1 MAKQVTRLAVV
12 ILALTLSLFAQ
23 PQAAPVDSMTVG
35 GGVVSF
41 SVKNPNIQANPNL
54 FSWLALGSSFT
65 MAGTGLADG
74 GPFTVASISVR
85 QLTFCP
91 PTNSVRCSLT
101 TITYTDSAATVG
113 NIANTGTVTQAT
125 PQGATGVLVSAT
137 LTDGQGQ
144 ILKNAY
150 LHFQLWN
157 CGPNTPQIIGNPTAI
172 VQQQFDIHAD
182 QTTGLI
188 SGSIFG
194 NNQIACGNVL
204 STQWLITNYKA
215 TNQAGGLPTYYCLN
229 SPGSFNPAINQPC
242 QLPPPPPGF
251 IPLWANPTQ
260 NQTWTQP
267 LNTEGY
273 FIGDFNWSGATLLG
287 SLNWPYFNN
296 APTGTACNE
305 LVKLDASGNAII
317 TAGSESP
324 SQVVGV
330 AAFGCGNAGT
340 VAVAIDGQIKVVF
353 DSPTPIAGN
362 VAGVSS
368 TPGLATDGGAPT
380 GSTSSIGRII
390 NDPLTDVAP
399 ALCNLAP
406 GCWIQLAIGGSGGG
420 GGGGSGTVTS
430 VGLMGT
436 DSQID
441 IAGTS
446 PITNAGSFTASLD
459 PNLILPPAATATTQA
474 VGDNTPSVATDAFVL
489 ANSGAGVPAGITYA
503 SSSTAQNWSFPGTT
517 TACTAGVACTLNFAT
532 GPAGLDATGNCNS
545 NSGAVPACFSIYL
558 NDGANSEAVTL
569 TGGTCP
575 LAGSALPCTVI
586 FTPNFAH
593 PAATS
598 YIPMSASSGIT
609 ETYNSVCLAP
619 SSTSPVFNR
628 SCNVTVPANNYGYP
642 TGTANN
648 YDVYAPIVLH
658 ATQSVLSGYGVSLTC
673 RGRGACVQ
681 IGELADTVG
690 HAPATKNPNIT
701 LQGFSFRTPTD
712 NSANPSYA
720 GVDITNTVVTGGVA
734 TITTSVPHGFR
745 VGDMVAIQLT
755 DDKCYWGDA
764 IITAVPTT
772 TTFSYPHPKCA
783 GAVTSQATPGVVAL
797 EYAAVLDNSNN
808 SQLTDLSYDQ
818 AGEAG
823 RFNNFFDFWDDES
836 AHISHFG
843 NSGATLN
850 ASANWAPSYVASYG
864 GNNTADGSQQLASV
878 ITWDGGGSVTAQFA
892 NCATVLNSNGFYMGE
907 NVCQATGLWQV
918 KSSNETGNF
927 QGAYLRNIYSETSVS
942 NNPLSPVR
950 SPFPGLGVAGLIA
963 GQGTGAATNVID
975 GIQIIGPSSSPFPVG
990 GSGGTAVSLYIVVND
1005 VTANTHSSPLPI
1017 LNYLSTG
1024 SDSISIR
1031 WPRVANGSDTIT
1043 YDVISMA
1050 SPSGLTAPVAGGQYP
1065 YVGTGSCPGGTLGTC
1080 GSVAVGVTQAAACS
1094 GTLICTST
1102 YSTATPTTA
1111 YTVRLGTYVGNLNFW
1126 PGNIVNVG
1134 GHTDAS
1140 VKIKR
1145 EIGGL
1150 VGVGLFGNAVT
1161 DSEECT
1167 GFGISGPGGGN
1178 RCLFTNFTANNAVP
1192 NQAGTVLMDGNAT
1205 GGNQMTN
1212 SVGRLI
1218 FSQNP
1223 SLTTLNP
1230 HAVITPCDSQ
1240 PGQTATTPTSRRP
1253 NLGTDCWIG
1262 LDVAPG
1268 TPLSQGRMA
1277 FNAPVALSFYI
1288 NGTGV
1293 PNTSWL
1299 MQLRSGLFE
1308 LNTLTQ
1314 FDLPAKFQSYQD
1326 IQATAVPTNPAAGYF
1341 RLYGDSFTGTLLCL
1355 KSDGS
1360 TCLSGGGGGGSITA
1374 VVAGT
1379 GLNGGGS
1386 SGSVTL
1392 NIAPGGVT
1400 NALLANSSTSVN
1412 GQTCTLGGTCTVPFQ
1427 TNSGN
1432 NAVQNGLNILSSSA
1446 DITGL
1451 HITFTN
1457 VSATN
1462 QVRGEITGTAFTG
1475 TATNL
1480 SGTPTL
1486 PNGTRVTTQ
1495 TTGDSSTLA
1504 ASTAFV
1510 GATVAA
1516 LSCSGGVCLQAP
1528 MSSGS
1533 LVSGIPVADGTD
1545 GVTRVAAVA
1554 DINGA
1559 LGYQAA
1565 NDAQVVHIT
1574 GNELNI
1580 AGNKTFVNNVAVT
1593 GNLTVGGSL
1602 NIAATG
1608 PLLLQGV
1615 KQTGTPSITSGF
1627 DYGVYVD
1634 SSGVLQCLLS
1644 TSASCLSAIA
1654 PGGTAGGDL
1663 SGTYPNPVVA
1673 QVNGAVVPASALLTA
1688 TNSSRQVI
1696 VGTGH
1701 GVSAALACPD
1711 TSVSDHVFTCTTSPT
1726 FTPAA
1731 GDLVTLTAINQ
1742 NNATGPYTLSVNAA
1756 GNKPIKKLQNG
1767 SSLAAG
1773 DLLAGGATVME
1784 YDGTNWEMQGQIG
1797 NAPSGS
1803 GTVNNS
1809 TSVGSPAFYAGSG
1822 TTVSSPNATAS
1833 NITVTTTYGTGLT
1846 GSPVLSTALTQ
1857 ASTAQSA
1864 APLHD
1869 ISAQWPGA
1877 NVWQVRGCSSGAGC
1891 SPTTLWTYVD
1901 SSGVLNI
1908 AQAINLINGVPI
1920 TANIAAND
1928 TNIRGG
1934 LDANATQGKAVIR
1947 GGNVTGTGNFNAGVA
1962 KIQPGALT
1970 NASPNASA
1978 QEGTVIF
1985 EGGVYR
1991 KTGTAT
1997 VGDLVCLTADNT
2009 ISNCAS
2015 GAANAA
2021 FIGILAESSGASYY
2035 VQTGGTVA
2043 VNLDTTYTFA
2053 AGDFVCLS
2061 TTGGLASMAA
2071 TGVNPCPGAQIG
2083 NAVAG
2088 GSAANTVS
2096 TFLLIAHSGTI
2107 ANVLFNNPTDN
2118 TLSMDGL
2125 SNRYINLWLSGVH
2138 GFTNGSGTADAGMS
2152 RESANVIVFG
2162 NGTALDK
2169 SATIKAAVGTFGTS
2183 LSTGTAPTVC
2193 GTATG
2198 CMGSTEGVAANMV
2211 PVLSQSSCTW
2221 DSTSHT
2227 EQCTRNNGAIYESA
2241 RNLSDSAHGL
2251 EGPWL
2256 CSDVSGSGTA
2266 QSCTTSPSFTPAAK
2280 DCFIYNTTTTNTGD
2294 VTVNINTLGAKHFR
2308 KYLGSSTLAAGDL
2321 VANTPQVVC
2330 YDGTFVE
2337 VSTIGNA
2344 PAGTG
2349 SVTSIAATVNGG
2361 SSSGALAITGS
2372 PITSSGT
2379 LNFAWTGT
2387 SGDVMTFG
2395 ASNAPT
2401 DSGTLLSSLA
2411 PKASPTFTGHPTIE
2425 GVTSTGATGT
2435 GLLVFGTSPTFITP
2449 ALGTPSSGTLT
2460 NATGLPVGSG
2470 ITGFGTGV
2478 ATWLATP
2485 SSANLFSA
2493 VTGSTGSGGGLVFAT
2508 GPTLSAAILGSST
2521 ATTQTAKDN
2530 STKLATTAYV
2540 DAPTP
2545 LTAGSSVTLTAP
2557 RQYFVCTTTC
2567 TITVPVPAAG
2577 YEFCVLNDDNVATVI
2592 TLSAI
2597 GSSARYE
2604 NTTRTAYGTA
2614 GTGTFVSGGAVGDK
2628 VCLLGRDS
2636 THYLTASF
2644 SGVWVAN

>member
-1 MAKQVTRLAVV
+1 MKIIRLLIAVAVFSGLTWGQNGSYVGFPIQTPTGEAIAGATVALCSALPTSVTPCGGSALQATYSDVTLGSACTLNPVQLGPTSGSGCTNPGLTDGYGMARLFVNRTTGSPAGFFYYQAYGQGIISPDIEPLMFPGSGASQVYPPAGIPNSSGTAWLTSYTTSGNGTVV
-12 ILALTLSLFAQ
+12 ALT
-23 PQAAPVDSMTVG
+23 DSPI
-35 GGVVSF
+35 F
-41 SVKNPNIQANPNL
+41 SGN
-54 FSWLALGSSFT
+54 FSIL
-65 MAGTGLADG
+65 GLADG
-74 GPFTVASISVR
+74 CLDIVTGI
-85 QLTFCP
+85 
-91 PTNSVRCSLT
+91 
-101 TITYTDSAATVG
+101 ITS
-113 NIANTGTVTQAT
+113 
-125 PQGATGVLVSAT
+125 TGV
-137 LTDGQGQ
+137 
-144 ILKNAY
+144 
-150 LHFQLWN
+150 
-157 CGPNTPQIIGNPTAI
+157 
-172 VQQQFDIHAD
+172 
-182 QTTGLI
+182 
-188 SGSIFG
+188 
-194 NNQIACGNVL
+194 
-204 STQWLITNYKA
+204 
-215 TNQAGGLPTYYCLN
+215 
-229 SPGSFNPAINQPC
+229 PC
-242 QLPPPPPGF
+242 
-251 IPLWANPTQ
+251 
-260 NQTWTQP
+260 
-267 LNTEGY
+267 
-273 FIGDFNWSGATLLG
+273 
-287 SLNWPYFNN
+287 
-296 APTGTACNE
+296 
-305 LVKLDASGNAII
+305 
-317 TAGSESP
+317 
-324 SQVVGV
+324 
-330 AAFGCGNAGT
+330 
-340 VAVAIDGQIKVVF
+340 
-353 DSPTPIAGN
+353 
-362 VAGVSS
+362 
-368 TPGLATDGGAPT
+368 
-380 GSTSSIGRII
+380 
-390 NDPLTDVAP
+390 
-399 ALCNLAP
+399 
-406 GCWIQLAIGGSGGG
+406 GSGGG
-420 GGGGSGTVTS
+420 GGSSAGAQYNV
-430 VGLMGT
+430 
-436 DSQID
+436 Q
-441 IAGTS
+441 IAGTG
-446 PITNAGSFTASLD
+446 GSFAAI
-459 PNLILPPAATATTQA
+459 PNANPSSPLISQGNAPPIYA
-474 VGDNTPSVATDAFVL
+474 
-489 ANSGAGVPAGITYA
+489 AGITYA
-503 SSSTAQNWSFPGTT
+503 PSTTAQNWSAPGITT
-517 TACTAGVACTLNFAT
+517 VCTAGTPCTVTIPVNPEGA
-532 GPAGLDATGNCNS
+532 DATGNCNS
-545 NSGAVPACFSIYL
+545 NSSAVPPCYPVLISDGVNTETPQITGGSCLL
-558 NDGANSEAVTL
+558 NPDPLFGTSCTL
-569 TGGTCP
+569 T
-575 LAGSALPCTVI
+575 
-586 FTPNFAH
+586 FTPNFSH
-593 PAATS
+593 PLSTS
-598 YIPMSASSGIT
+598 YTVQSASSGIA

-690 HAPATKNPNIT
+690 HAPSTKNPNII

-720 GVDITNTVVTGGVA
+720 GVNITNTVVSGGVA

-772 TTFSYPHPKCA
+772 ATFSYPHPKCA

-963 GQGTGAATNVID
+963 GQGTGAATNVVD
-975 GIQIIGPSSSPFPVG
+975 GIQIIGPSSSPFPIG

-1024 SDSISIR
+1024 SDTITVRS
-1031 WPRVANGSDTIT
+1031 PRVANGSDVIT
-1043 YDVISMA
+1043 YDLISMA

-1094 GTLICTST
+1094 GTLICTFT

-1178 RCLFTNFTANNAVP
+1178 RCLFTNFTVNNAVP

-1205 GGNQMTN
+1205 GGNSMTN
-1212 SVGRLI
+1212 SVGRMI

-1223 SLTTLNP
+1223 SQPSLNP
-1230 HAVITPCDSQ
+1230 HAIITLTDSA

-1262 LDVAPG
+1262 TDVAPG
-1268 TPLSQGRMA
+1268 TLLAQARMA
-1277 FNAPVALSFYI
+1277 LNCPVAISFYI

-1308 LNTLTQ
+1308 LNTQAQ

-1360 TCLSGGGGGGSITA
+1360 TCLSGGGGGAGTVTSITPGSGLTTNIPLPPSPTGGPITTT
-1374 VVAGT
+1374 GT
-1379 GLNGGGS
+1379 I
-1386 SGSVTL
+1386 
-1392 NIAPGGVT
+1392 NIASGGVT
-1400 NALLANSSTSVN
+1400 NAMLANPSTTVN
-1412 GQTCTLGGTCTVPFQ
+1412 GQGCTLGSTCTIPLQ
-1427 TNSGN
+1427 TNGAA
-1432 NAVQNGLNILSSSA
+1432 NATQNGLNIINSSTDSV
-1446 DITGL
+1446 GL
-1451 HITFTN
+1451 HITFSNVATTN
-1457 VSATN
+1457 KVI
-1462 QVRGEITGTAFTG
+1462 GEITGSSYSG
-1475 TATNL
+1475 TAANL
-1480 SGTPTL
+1480 SGTPAL
-1486 PNGTRVTTQ
+1486 PNGTTATTQ
-1495 TTGDSSTLA
+1495 AAGDITKDVA
-1504 ASTAFV
+1504 TDEFV
-1510 GATVAA
+1510 SNAVGSF
-1516 LSCSGGVCLQAP
+1516 SCGGTCLQAP
-1528 MSSGS
+1528 TNPLPPGN
-1533 LVSGIPVADGTD
+1533 LQTGIPVANGTN
-1545 GVTRVAAVA
+1545 GVTRIAQTA

-1559 LGYQAA
+1559 LTYTAA
-1565 NDAQVVHIT
+1565 DNAAVLHIS
-1574 GNELNI
+1574 GNET
-1580 AGNKTFVNNVAVT
+1580 ATGNKTFSNNVAVT

-1602 NIAATG
+1602 GITATG

-1615 KQTGTPSITSGF
+1615 KQTGTPSIAGGF
-1627 DYGVYVD
+1627 DYGLYVD
-1634 SSGVLQCLLS
+1634 NSGVLQCLLA

-1654 PGGTAGGDL
+1654 PGGSAGGDL
-1663 SGTYPNPVVA
+1663 GMTYPNPTVVK
-1673 QVNGAVVPASALLTA
+1673 VNGGSITASTPLLA
-1688 TNSSRQVI
+1688 SDISSKI
-1696 VGTGH
+1696 VAATGH
-1701 GVSAALACPD
+1701 GVSAAIKCVD
-1711 TSVSDHVFTCTTSPT
+1711 TSSSATTFTCTPLPV
-1726 FTPAA
+1726 FTPAT
-1731 GDLVTLTAINQ
+1731 GDLVNFSAINQ
-1742 NNATGPYTLSVNAA
+1742 ANSGTSTLDA
-1756 GNKPIKKLQNG
+1756 GGGAKTIKKLQGTSN
-1767 SSLAAG
+1767 LAAN
-1773 DLLAGGATVME
+1773 DLRAGAAVILE

-1803 GTVNNS
+1803 GTVNSNGANAGCPGYYSGATS
-1809 TSVGSPAFYAGSG
+1809 TSIDC
-1822 TTVSSPNATAS
+1822 PN
-1833 NITVTTTYGTGLT
+1833 VTTTGVTVAAAFGTGLAASPFMNLAATYTSAQT
-1846 GSPVLSTALTQ
+1846 GAPLLNI
-1857 ASTAQSA
+1857 TAQF
-1864 APLHD
+1864 
-1869 ISAQWPGA
+1869 PGA
-1877 NVWQVRGCSSGAGC
+1877 DVFDVLGCSSSSAC
-1891 SPTTLWTYVD
+1891 TPSTKWLFVD
-1901 SSGVLNI
+1901 SVGLVHINQALQMGGSAPVEASASNGTLPLIGGV
-1908 AQAINLINGVPI
+1908 
-1920 TANIAAND
+1920 
-1928 TNIRGG
+1928 
-1934 LDANATQGKAVIR
+1934 DANNTQGLVDLR

-2035 VQTGGTVA
+2035 VQNLGTIT
-2043 VNLDTTYTFA
+2043 VNLDTTYTFS

-2061 TTGGLASMAA
+2061 STGGLASMAT

-2088 GSAANTVS
+2088 ATAANSVS
-2096 TFLLIAHSGTI
+2096 TFLDISHSGTI

-2138 GFTNGSGTADAGMS
+2138 GWTNGSGTADTGVS
-2152 RESANVIVFG
+2152 RGAANEVYIG
-2162 NGTALDK
+2162 NGTAGDK
-2169 SATIKAAVGTFGTS
+2169 SGTLKAAIANFSTNV
-2183 LSTGTAPTVC
+2183 STGTAPTGC
-2193 GTATG
+2193 STNGCLGMTEAGSAGTPTATTDYIR
-2198 CMGSTEGVAANMV
+2198 S
-2211 PVLSQSSCTW
+2211 
-2221 DSTSHT
+2221 DSTAHAFELSL
-2227 EQCTRNNGAIYESA
+2227 NGGAEFISA
-2241 RNLSDSAHGL
+2241 MNLSNSAHGL

-2256 CSDVSGSGTA
+2256 CSDVSGSGTV

-2337 VSTIGNA
+2337 VPTIGNA

-2349 SVTSIAATVNGG
+2349 SVTSVATSSPLGG
-2361 SSSGALAITGS
+2361 G

-2379 LNFAWTGT
+2379 ITCTTCTTNASALTSTALTTGGGLQALQTPSATSTLNS
-2387 SGDVMTFG
+2387 SGNM
-2395 ASNAPT
+2395 ALA
-2401 DSGTLLSSLA
+2401 GTLNVA
-2411 PKASPTFTGHPTIE
+2411 GHVTFE

-2521 ATTQTAKDN
+2521 ATTQSNADN
-2530 STKLATTAYV
+2530 STKVATTAYV
-2540 DAPTP
+2540 DTDACAPQSFAAQTDG
-2545 LTAGSSVTLTAP
+2545 A
-2557 RQYFVCTTTC
+2557 
-2567 TITVPVPAAG
+2567 TITWAIASAKCANASLLFTTHGGSRALNLTGLVNG
-2577 YEFCVLNDDNVATVI
+2577 GSYVLTIKQDATGGEGL
-2592 TLSAI
+2592 TL
-2597 GSSARYE
+2597 
-2604 NTTRTAYGTA
+2604 
-2614 GTGTFVSGGAVGDK
+2614 GTGCTWKVSNGGAGAITT
-2628 VCLLGRDS
+2628 S
-2636 THYLTASF
+2636 T
-2644 SGVWVAN
+2644 GANAIDVLAFTYDGTNCYANFAKNFN

>member
-1 MAKQVTRLAVV
+1 MKIIRLLIAVAVFSGLTWGQNGSYVGFPIQTPTGEAIAGATVALCSALPTSVTPCGGSTLQATYSDVTLGNACALNPVQLGPTSGSGCTNPGLTDGYGMARLFVNRTTGSPAGFFYYQAYGQGIISPDIEPLMFPGSGASQVYPPAGIPNSSGTSWLTSYTTSGNGTVV
-12 ILALTLSLFAQ
+12 ALT
-23 PQAAPVDSMTVG
+23 DSPI
-35 GGVVSF
+35 F
-41 SVKNPNIQANPNL
+41 SGN
-54 FSWLALGSSFT
+54 FSIL
-65 MAGTGLADG
+65 GLADG
-74 GPFTVASISVR
+74 CLDIVTGI
-85 QLTFCP
+85 
-91 PTNSVRCSLT
+91 
-101 TITYTDSAATVG
+101 ITS
-113 NIANTGTVTQAT
+113 
-125 PQGATGVLVSAT
+125 TGV
-137 LTDGQGQ
+137 
-144 ILKNAY
+144 
-150 LHFQLWN
+150 
-157 CGPNTPQIIGNPTAI
+157 
-172 VQQQFDIHAD
+172 
-182 QTTGLI
+182 
-188 SGSIFG
+188 
-194 NNQIACGNVL
+194 
-204 STQWLITNYKA
+204 
-215 TNQAGGLPTYYCLN
+215 
-229 SPGSFNPAINQPC
+229 PC
-242 QLPPPPPGF
+242 
-251 IPLWANPTQ
+251 
-260 NQTWTQP
+260 
-267 LNTEGY
+267 
-273 FIGDFNWSGATLLG
+273 
-287 SLNWPYFNN
+287 
-296 APTGTACNE
+296 
-305 LVKLDASGNAII
+305 
-317 TAGSESP
+317 
-324 SQVVGV
+324 
-330 AAFGCGNAGT
+330 
-340 VAVAIDGQIKVVF
+340 
-353 DSPTPIAGN
+353 
-362 VAGVSS
+362 
-368 TPGLATDGGAPT
+368 
-380 GSTSSIGRII
+380 
-390 NDPLTDVAP
+390 
-399 ALCNLAP
+399 
-406 GCWIQLAIGGSGGG
+406 GSGGG
-420 GGGGSGTVTS
+420 GGSSAGAQYNV
-430 VGLMGT
+430 
-436 DSQID
+436 Q
-441 IAGTS
+441 IAGTGGAFAAIPNANPSS
-446 PITNAGSFTASLD
+446 P
-459 PNLILPPAATATTQA
+459 LISQGNNPPI
-474 VGDNTPSVATDAFVL
+474 FE
-489 ANSGAGVPAGITYA
+489 AGITYA
-503 SSSTAQNWSFPGTT
+503 PSTTAQNWSAPGITT
-517 TACTAGVACTLNFAT
+517 VCTAGTPCTVTIPVNPEGT
-532 GPAGLDATGNCNS
+532 DATGNCNS
-545 NSGAVPACFSIYL
+545 NSSAVPPCYPVLISDGVNTETPQITGGSCLL
-558 NDGANSEAVTL
+558 NPDPLLGTSCTL
-569 TGGTCP
+569 T
-575 LAGSALPCTVI
+575 
-586 FTPNFAH
+586 FTPNFSH
-593 PAATS
+593 PLSTS
-598 YIPMSASSGIT
+598 YTVQSASSGIA

-673 RGRGACVQ
+673 RGRAACVQ

-720 GVDITNTVVTGGVA
+720 GVNITNTVVTGGVA

-850 ASANWAPSYVASYG
+850 ASANWAPQYVFSMGA
-864 GNNTADGSQQLASV
+864 NNTADGSQQFAPV

-963 GQGTGAATNVID
+963 GQGTGAATNVVD
-975 GIQIIGPSSSPFPVG
+975 GIQIIGPSSSPFPIG
-990 GSGGTAVSLYIVVND
+990 GSGGTPISLYIVVND

-1050 SPSGLTAPVAGGQYP
+1050 SPPGLTAPVAGGQYP

-1094 GTLICTST
+1094 GTLICTFT

-1205 GGNQMTN
+1205 GGNQMTD
-1212 SVGRLI
+1212 SVGRMI

-1223 SLTTLNP
+1223 SLTSLNP
-1230 HAVITPCDSQ
+1230 HAIITLTDSA

-1262 LDVAPG
+1262 TDVAPG
-1268 TPLSQGRMA
+1268 TLLAQARMA
-1277 FNAPVALSFYI
+1277 LNCPVAISFYI

-2198 CMGSTEGVAANMV
+2198 CMGSTEGVAANMA

-2294 VTVNINTLGAKHFR
+2294 VTVNINSLGAKHFR

-2337 VSTIGNA
+2337 VPTIGNA

-2349 SVTSIAATVNGG
+2349 SVTSVATSSPLGG
-2361 SSSGALAITGS
+2361 G

-2379 LNFAWTGT
+2379 ITCTTCTTNASALTSTALTTGGGLQALQTPSATSTLNS
-2387 SGDVMTFG
+2387 SGNM
-2395 ASNAPT
+2395 ALA
-2401 DSGTLLSSLA
+2401 GTLNVAGHL
-2411 PKASPTFTGHPTIE
+2411 TFE

-2545 LTAGSSVTLTAP
+2545 LTAGSSVTLAAP

-2604 NTTRTAYGTA
+2604 NTARTAYGTA

-2644 SGVWVAN
+2644 NGSWTAN